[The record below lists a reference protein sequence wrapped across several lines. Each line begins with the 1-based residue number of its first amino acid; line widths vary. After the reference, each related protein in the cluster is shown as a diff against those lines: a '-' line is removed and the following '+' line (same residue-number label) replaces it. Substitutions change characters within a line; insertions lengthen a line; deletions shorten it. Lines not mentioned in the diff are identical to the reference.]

1 MSDDIRKCEF
11 CQTRQVRRPKDVR
24 CKFCR
29 RCLLLR
35 RELSRGLPRGTS
47 RAAHAATLQGETP
60 TDLRRMGT
68 APYEPAA
75 TVERQLA
82 QARAARLAE
91 ERRQGRRRYTIEGDD
106 SYVRADGRLVVT
118 RGGWI
123 QRPGAGDFD
132 GVNGIWSHDGESWA

>member
-47 RAAHAATLQGETP
+47 RAVHAATLQGETP

-75 TVERQLA
+75 TVERRLA

-91 ERRQGRRRYTIEGDD
+91 ERRQGRRRYTIE
-106 SYVRADGRLVVT
+106 T
-118 RGGWI
+118 GWM
-123 QRPGAGDFD
+123 QRPGAGQFD
-132 GVNGIWSHDGESWA
+132 GVNGIWSSDGESWA